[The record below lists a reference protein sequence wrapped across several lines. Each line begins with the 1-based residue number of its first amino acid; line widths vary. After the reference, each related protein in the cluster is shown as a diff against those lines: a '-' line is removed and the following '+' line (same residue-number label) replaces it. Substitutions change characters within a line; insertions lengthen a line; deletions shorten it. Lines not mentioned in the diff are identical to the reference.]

1 MMGWNAAGEGKVQ
14 PACDGDTSMD
24 DGAREGGYI
33 VKMVHEGTQGTLDM
47 V

>member
-1 MMGWNAAGEGKVQ
+1 MGWNATWEEKKQ
-14 PACDGDTSMD
+14 LACDGDTSMD

-33 VKMVHEGTQGTLDM
+33 MKMVHEGTQGTLDM